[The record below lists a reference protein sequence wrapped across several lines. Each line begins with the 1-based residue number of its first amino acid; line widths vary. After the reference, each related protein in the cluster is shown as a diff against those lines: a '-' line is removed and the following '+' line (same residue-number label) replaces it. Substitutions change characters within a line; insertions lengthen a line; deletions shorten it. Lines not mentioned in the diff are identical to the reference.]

1 MNFVGNVTISVIHSP
16 DVSNIFKENW
26 FISTEHQPKQA
37 KMTQKSPLHCIIL
50 LIPSMVLAVL
60 WSKSFGHAD
69 KCLIPVCSEFCQNL
83 EHETVYPSVLSY

>member
-1 MNFVGNVTISVIHSP
+1 MNLVGNVTISVIHSP

-60 WSKSFGHAD
+60 WSKA
-69 KCLIPVCSEFCQNL
+69 LVMQTNARYL
-83 EHETVYPSVLSY
+83 YVLNSVKT